1 MTPNDNIW
9 TDLLKLF
16 FFFTVLCLVWGDVP
30 DQHFF
35 CMGTSPFFM
44 RFSERRVL

>member
-16 FFFTVLCLVWGDVP
+16 FFFTILCLVWGDVP

-35 CMGTSPFFM
+35 VWAHLLFYAVFRT
-44 RFSERRVL
+44 RVL